1 MTGSRIHPTVEV
13 DLAST
18 NSNSMGRRSDWLKPR
33 TGAVVD
39 MRAHLRT
46 IAPRVLS
53 VAMLGSLLAL
63 HATRPDQTAA
73 QATRFELGQR
83 VRAMEEAWER
93 NKDAERRRVAVVSV
107 NQAVMKF
114 FSFQQVAA
122 ARLLDEARFAL
133 SNPPADKSS
142 DERRRWAES
151 LAFEPSSRL
160 LDAATA
166 QELKVKS
173 FAFYSTNT
181 PIPAGAKLEL
191 TLSTADGRQFAR
203 AETPMAALPGE
214 TVVQLSQQGQ
224 QGQKN
229 PPTPPGDFSLTAT
242 VVVGDQRIVLPP
254 QTVSFVAERDVR
266 LAKLRALIAPAPVA
280 APVPMP
286 ASEPTTDPR
295 AKPTTASP
303 TEQRAELRAEPTTAG
318 ESLRE
323 HLRILDALAAGQ
335 TLETN
340 FPAARMLADAES
352 LAVEVRRAAKLAAR
366 PTADGTKPAA
376 APLSDAR
383 SADESRAVAVGAK
396 QPGEL
401 WRVFIG
407 PKQQRCTVRLLA
419 PPTEKPDA
427 PRPLVVAL
435 HGSGGSENMFFD
447 AYGAGKIVKLC
458 RERNWLLV
466 APRQGLFGGVGMT
479 LDELTDEV
487 ERLHPVD
494 RRRVFV
500 VGHSMGAMQ
509 ALRMVDQAKAKPALV
524 AALGGGG
531 RVSRPAD
538 LQSTRFVIGVGALDM
553 GRRGGMQLADQ
564 LRRATLPHVDLHDY
578 ADTDHLTVV
587 QVGLDDVFKQCDAVT
602 RE

>member
-1 MTGSRIHPTVEV
+1 MTGSRIGPAVEV

-18 NSNSMGRRSDWLKPR
+18 NSTSMGRRSDWLKPR
-33 TGAVVD
+33 SGAVVA
-39 MRAHLRT
+39 MRAHMRT

-63 HATRPDQTAA
+63 HATRPNQTAA

-93 NKDAERRRVAVVSV
+93 NKDAERRRFAVVSV

-133 SNPPADKSS
+133 CDPPADKSS

-181 PIPAGAKLEL
+181 PIPADAKLEL
-191 TLSTADGRQFAR
+191 SLSTADGRQLAC
-203 AETPMAALPGE
+203 AETPIAALPAG
-214 TVVQLSQQGQ
+214 TVFQLSRPSPPDQQS
-224 QGQKN
+224 QKN
-229 PPTPPGDFSLTAT
+229 WPTPPGDCSLTAT
-242 VVVGDQRIVLPP
+242 VVFGDQRILLPP
-254 QTVSFVAERDVR
+254 QTVSFVAERDTR
-266 LAKLRALIAPAPVA
+266 LAKLRALVAPAPA
-280 APVPMP
+280 PMP
-286 ASEPTTDPR
+286 ASGETNEPS
-295 AKPTTASP
+295 AKPTTAPP

-323 HLRILDALAAGQ
+323 QLRILDALAAGQ

-340 FPAARMLADAES
+340 FPAARMLADAEL
-352 LAVEVRRAAKLAAR
+352 LADELRRATKLVAR

-376 APLSDAR
+376 APLADAR
-383 SADESRAVAVGAK
+383 NADESRAVAVGAK

-419 PPTEKPDA
+419 PPTETPDA
-427 PRPLVVAL
+427 SRPLVVAL

-458 RERNWLLV
+458 RERDWLLV
-466 APRQGLFGGVGMT
+466 APRQGLLGGVGMT

-500 VGHSMGAMQ
+500 IGHSMGAMQ

-531 RVSRPAD
+531 RVSRPTD

-564 LRRATLPHVDLHDY
+564 LRRASLPHVELHDY

-587 QVGLDDVFKQCDAVT
+587 QVGLDDVFRTCDAVA